1 MKKLLLFITL
11 ALLSM
16 MPASAHGFLVRAVP
30 DDGAVLDRAPARV
43 QYWFSESLEPAFSK
57 LTVRDANG
65 QIVATGGTEPDAP
78 TLLSASLPSGLPD
91 GAYIADLRLAFASDG
106 HVITETRVFFI
117 GTAVAGVRGGTD
129 AQADPAE
136 IVWRASTLTGV
147 IVTFGAALLYGWVL
161 RPAWGSA
168 SHRAGGL
175 PPRVMGRLT
184 TIALGGLSLA
194 LIAQIG
200 ALLHQSVVFFG
211 VPLNAVLSQSLWSVV
226 RTSTR
231 FGEVWN
237 ARMIVLTVCTAMI
250 GAAWLNRKNNPELTR
265 PMWSASLWGTAIAL
279 GASSVISHAAGS
291 RTAAWAA
298 LLLDWT
304 HLIAVAAWVGGLA
317 ALVFVLPAAL
327 QGLDTENAR
336 KALLAALRRFSP
348 IAAACLPIVI
358 ATGVFS
364 ASLWVRPD
372 DLTTTGYGLALLVKL
387 AMVAGLVILG
397 AVHYAALR
405 ESSGNPRSGVGSKL
419 ASAGKWLRTL
429 RLEVVFAVLTVMG
442 AGWLTAAPVPV
453 PEDATQTIAP
463 LTASAEIPAVSGQQP
478 YTVTMSVSPGG
489 PGVNTFDLVM
499 MRGDTPVDAE
509 GIVMQSAHPS
519 RDIRSAWS
527 ELQPLENGAYSTVLP
542 DIERTGE
549 WWSLLDITVDDG
561 ETVRAAFNW
570 DIRAEAAIEPS
581 LPLNPVQAILLMA
594 ALGALGYAALPAMRR
609 FYRWLDL
616 SPQGVTIAI
625 VATIGTIVASAAGLV
640 YLDSEN
646 SRYQDTVNPLPLV
659 VNAVLPDA
667 ASLERGKASFD
678 ESCTGWT
685 PDAPGWNDL
694 AARLP
699 RTRDA
704 ELYTFLTEGFRGLP
718 ACGPI
723 SENQRWDIVNFL
735 RATLPS

>member
-1 MKKLLLFITL
+1 MKKLLFSVTL
-11 ALLSM
+11 ALLVL

-65 QIVATGGTEPDAP
+65 EIVATGGTDPDAP
-78 TLLSASLPSGLPD
+78 TLLSAALPNGLSD
-91 GAYIADLRLAFASDG
+91 GAYIVDLRLAFASDG

-117 GTAVAGVRGGTD
+117 GVAVAGVRGGTN

-136 IVWRASTLTGV
+136 ILWRASTLTGV
-147 IVTFGAALLYGWVL
+147 ILAFGAALLYSWVL
-161 RPAWGSA
+161 RPAWGSI

-184 TIALGGLSLA
+184 AVAFGGLMLA
-194 LIAQIG
+194 LVAQVG

-237 ARMIVLTVCTAMI
+237 ARMIVLAVCAAMI
-250 GAAWLNRKNNPELTR
+250 GAAWLYRKSNPELTR

-298 LLLDWT
+298 LMLDWI

-317 ALVFVLPAAL
+317 ALVFVLPAA
-327 QGLDTENAR
+327 QHGLDRESAR

-348 IAAACLPIVI
+348 VAAACLPIVI

-372 DLTTTGYGLALLVKL
+372 DLVSTEYGLALLVKL
-387 AMVAGLVILG
+387 AMAAGLVGLG

-405 ESSGNPRSGVGSKL
+405 GESSEPHAGITSNLATVGR
-419 ASAGKWLRTL
+419 WLRTL
-429 RLEVVFAVLTVMG
+429 RLEVVFAALTLIG

-453 PEDATQTIAP
+453 PEDAAQTIAP
-463 LTASAEIPAVSGQQP
+463 LTARAEIPAANGQQP
-478 YTVTMSVSPGG
+478 YAATMTVSPGG
-489 PGVNTFDLVM
+489 PGVNTFDLIVT
-499 MRGDTPVDAE
+499 RGELPVNAAVVE
-509 GIVMQSAHPS
+509 MQSSHPS
-519 RDIRSAWS
+519 RDMRGAWT
-527 ELQPLENGAYSTVLP
+527 ELQPLDNGAYSTVLP
-542 DIERTGE
+542 DIDRTGE
-549 WWSLLDITVDDG
+549 WWSLLDIALDSG
-561 ETVRAAFNW
+561 ETVRAAFAW

-581 LPLNPVQAILLMA
+581 LPLNAIQAVFLMA
-594 ALGALGYAALPAMRR
+594 ALAALGYAALPAARR
-609 FYRWLDL
+609 IYRWLNL
-616 SPQGVTIAI
+616 TPQGVTIALI
-625 VATIGTIVASAAGLV
+625 ATIGTLAASAAGLV
-640 YLDSEN
+640 YLNNEDA
-646 SRYQDTVNPLPLV
+646 RYQDTVNPPPPLV
-659 VNAVLPDA
+659 NTVLPDA
-667 ASLERGKASFD
+667 ASLERGEIRLA
-678 ESCTGWT
+678 EACAGWT
-685 PDAPGWNDL
+685 PDSPGWDDL
-694 AARLP
+694 VARLP
-699 RTRDA
+699 RTRDV
-704 ELYTFLTEGFRGLP
+704 ELFTFLTDGFRGLP
-718 ACGPI
+718 ACSPL
-723 SENQRWDIVNFL
+723 SDRERWDIVNTL
-735 RATLPS
+735 RAALRS

>member
-1 MKKLLLFITL
+1 MKKLLLCIIL
-11 ALLSM
+11 LLSVLT
-16 MPASAHGFLVRAVP
+16 PASAHGFLVRAVP
-30 DDGAVLDRAPARV
+30 EDGAVLDRAPARV

-65 QIVATGGTEPDAP
+65 EIVASGGTEADAP
-78 TLLSASLPSGLPD
+78 TLLSAALPSALPD

-106 HVITETRVFFI
+106 HVITETRVFFV
-117 GTAVAGVRGGTD
+117 GAAVAGVRGGTD

-136 IVWRASTLTGV
+136 ILWRASTLTGV
-147 IVTFGAALLYGWVL
+147 IVAFGAALLYGWVL

-168 SHRAGGL
+168 AHRAGGL

-184 TIALGGLSLA
+184 AVALGGLGLA
-194 LIAQIG
+194 LVAQAG

-211 VPLNAVLSQSLWSVV
+211 VPMSAVLSQSLWGVV

-237 ARMIVLTVCTAMI
+237 ARMIVLAVCAAMI
-250 GAAWLNRKNNPELTR
+250 GAAWLNRKDNPELTR

-317 ALVFVLPAAL
+317 ALVFVIPAAVRA
-327 QGLDTENAR
+327 LDSESAR

-372 DLTTTGYGLALLVKL
+372 DLTSTGYGLALLVKL
-387 AMVAGLVILG
+387 AMAAGLVALG

-405 ESSGNPRSGVGSKL
+405 DVSSAPRTGLSSKL
-419 ASAGKWLRTL
+419 ATVGRWLRTL
-429 RLEVVFAVLTVMG
+429 RLEVVFAALTVIG

-453 PEDATQTIAP
+453 PEDATQPVAP
-463 LTASAEIPAVSGQQP
+463 LTASTEIPALDGQPP
-478 YTVTMSVSPGG
+478 YFAAMSISPGG
-489 PGVNTFDLVM
+489 PGVNTFDLSVTQ
-499 MRGDTPVDAE
+499 GGTPVETADIRLYSVYPA
-509 GIVMQSAHPS
+509 
-519 RDIRSAWS
+519 RDVRSAWS

-542 DIERTGE
+542 DIDRTGE
-549 WWSLLDITVDDG
+549 WWSVLDITLEGG
-561 ETVRAAFNW
+561 ETVRAAFPW

-581 LPLNPVQAILLMA
+581 LPLNPIQAMLLMGVLA
-594 ALGALGYAALPAMRR
+594 ALGYAALPAARR

-625 VATIGTIVASAAGLV
+625 VATVGTIVGSAAGLV
-640 YLDSEN
+640 YLNNEDA
-646 SRYQDTVNPLPLV
+646 RYQDTVNPLPQV
-659 VNAVLPDA
+659 INTMLPDA
-667 ASLERGKASFD
+667 ASLERGEALLS
-678 ESCTGWT
+678 EACAGWT
-685 PDAPGWNDL
+685 PDAPGWSDL

-704 ELYTFLTEGFRGLP
+704 ELFTFLTDGFRGLP
-718 ACGPI
+718 ACSLS
-723 SENQRWDIVNFL
+723 SENQRWDVVNFL
-735 RATLPS
+735 RAALQS

>member
-1 MKKLLLFITL
+1 MKKLLLSIILTL
-11 ALLSM
+11 LVLT
-16 MPASAHGFLVRAVP
+16 PASAHGFLVRAVP

-65 QIVATGGTEPDAP
+65 EIVASGGTDPDAP
-78 TLLSASLPSGLPD
+78 TLLSAALPNGLPD

-117 GTAVAGVRGGTD
+117 GAVVAGVRGGTD

-136 IVWRASTLTGV
+136 ILWRASTLTGV
-147 IVTFGAALLYGWVL
+147 IVAFGAAFLYGWVL
-161 RPAWGSA
+161 RPAWGTT

-175 PPRVMGRLT
+175 PPRVMGWLT
-184 TIALGGLSLA
+184 AVALGGLGLA
-194 LIAQIG
+194 LVAQIG

-211 VPLNAVLSQSLWSVV
+211 VPMSAVLSQSLWGVV

-237 ARMIVLTVCTAMI
+237 ARMIVLAVCAAMI
-250 GAAWLNRKNNPELTR
+250 GAAWLNRKGNPELVR

-327 QGLDTENAR
+327 RGLDANSAR

-372 DLTTTGYGLALLVKL
+372 DLTSTGYGLALLVKL
-387 AMVAGLVILG
+387 AMVAGLAGLG
-397 AVHYAALR
+397 AVHYAALHADSPAR
-405 ESSGNPRSGVGSKL
+405 TGLAAKL
-419 ASAGKWLRTL
+419 ATVGRWLRTL
-429 RLEVVFAVLTVMG
+429 RLEVVFAALTVIG

-453 PEDATQTIAP
+453 PDDAAQTIAP
-463 LTASAEIPAVSGQQP
+463 LTASTEIPVMDGQL
-478 YTVTMSVSPGG
+478 YAAAMSVSPGG
-489 PGVNTFDLVM
+489 PGVNTFDLIVT
-499 MRGDTPVDAE
+499 RDGTPVEKAD
-509 GIVMQSAHPS
+509 VRLQSAYPA
-519 RDIRSAWS
+519 RDVRGTWS
-527 ELQPLENGAYSTVLP
+527 ELQPLESGAYSTVLP
-542 DIERTGE
+542 DIDRTGE
-549 WWSLLDITVDDG
+549 WWSVLDITLEDG
-561 ETVRAAFNW
+561 ETVRAAFPW

-581 LPLNPVQAILLMA
+581 LPLNPIQAIFLMCVVA
-594 ALGALGYAALPAMRR
+594 ALGYAALPAARR

-625 VATIGTIVASAAGLV
+625 VATVGTLAASAAGLV
-640 YLDSEN
+640 YLNNEDA
-646 SRYQDTVNPLPLV
+646 RYQDTVNPPPVV
-659 VNAVLPDA
+659 VNTVLPDA
-667 ASLERGKASFD
+667 ASLQRGEALFS
-678 ESCTGWT
+678 EGCAGWT

-694 AARLP
+694 AARMP

-704 ELYTFLTEGFRGLP
+704 ELFTFLTDGFRGLP
-718 ACGPI
+718 AC
-723 SENQRWDIVNFL
+723 SLNAESQRWDVVNFL
-735 RATLPS
+735 RATLQS

>member
-1 MKKLLLFITL
+1 MKKLLLSILL
-11 ALLSM
+11 AVLVLT
-16 MPASAHGFLVRAVP
+16 PVSAHGFLVRAVP

-65 QIVATGGTEPDAP
+65 EIVASGGTDPDAP
-78 TLLSASLPSGLPD
+78 TLLSAALPSGLPD
-91 GAYIADLRLAFASDG
+91 GAYITDLRLAFASDG

-117 GTAVAGVRGGTD
+117 GAAVAGVSGGTD

-136 IVWRASTLTGV
+136 ILWRASTLTGV
-147 IVTFGAALLYGWVL
+147 ILAFGAALLYGWVL

-175 PPRVMGRLT
+175 PLRVMGRLT
-184 TIALGGLSLA
+184 AVAMGGLGLA
-194 LIAQIG
+194 LIAQVG

-211 VPLNAVLSQSLWSVV
+211 VPMSAVLSQSLWSVV
-226 RTSTR
+226 RASTR

-237 ARMIVLTVCTAMI
+237 ARMIVLAVCAAMI

-317 ALVFVLPAAL
+317 ALVFVIPAAL
-327 QGLDTENAR
+327 RALDSESAR

-387 AMVAGLVILG
+387 AMAAGLVALG

-405 ESSGNPRSGVGSKL
+405 TDRPMPRSGVTSKL
-419 ASAGKWLRTL
+419 ATVGRWLRTL
-429 RLEVVFAVLTVMG
+429 RLEVVFAILTVIG

-453 PEDATQTIAP
+453 PEDAAQTVAP
-463 LTASAEIPAVSGQQP
+463 LTASTEIPTRSGQP
-478 YTVTMSVSPGG
+478 VTAAMAISPGG
-489 PGVNTFDLVM
+489 PGVNTFDLIVT
-499 MRGDTPVDAE
+499 RGETPIESADVRL
-509 GIVMQSAHPS
+509 QSAYPA
-519 RDIRSAWS
+519 RDVRGAWS
-527 ELQPLENGAYSTVLP
+527 ELQPLESGAYSTVLP
-542 DIERTGE
+542 DIDRTGE
-549 WWSLLDITVDDG
+549 WWSVLDITLDSG
-561 ETVRAAFNW
+561 ETVRAAFPW

-581 LPLNPVQAILLMA
+581 LPLNPIQAILLMG
-594 ALGALGYAALPAMRR
+594 ALAALGYAALPVARR

-616 SPQGVTIAI
+616 SPQGVTIAV
-625 VATIGTIVASAAGLV
+625 VATIGTFAASAAGLV
-640 YLDSEN
+640 YLNSEDA
-646 SRYQDTVNPLPLV
+646 RYQDTVNPPPPV
-659 VNAVLPDA
+659 VNTVLPDA
-667 ASLERGKASFD
+667 ASMERGDALFS
-678 ESCTGWT
+678 EACAGWT

-694 AARLP
+694 VARLP

-704 ELYTFLTEGFRGLP
+704 ELFTFLTDGFRGLP
-718 ACGPI
+718 ACSLI
-723 SENQRWDIVNFL
+723 SENQRWDVVNFL
-735 RATLPS
+735 RATLQS